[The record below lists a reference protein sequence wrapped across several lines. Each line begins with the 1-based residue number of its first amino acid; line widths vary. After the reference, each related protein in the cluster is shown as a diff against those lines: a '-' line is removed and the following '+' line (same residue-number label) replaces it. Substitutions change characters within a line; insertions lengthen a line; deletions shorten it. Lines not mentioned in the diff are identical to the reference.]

1 MDQKCRLKCDFFT
14 DFDLFGK
21 NPEFFY
27 KSKSKK
33 TSYVGTILSFF
44 YVILY
49 IAFFIFKLVRMIKKL
64 DIDFYETY
72 SFTGIPSITLN
83 HDNFY
88 AGFSVGGIV
97 DKTIYYPA
105 FQYWVES
112 RTDGVKNE
120 PIVKNVELEV
130 CQLEKFGKN
139 HQELFK
145 DKPLQNFY
153 CIKNVQEDLIG
164 YGSLDKYSYYYI
176 MIFPCIG
183 THPDGTP
190 CKPLNKV
197 TEFFQR
203 TFLEFTLQDIELTP
217 KDYYNPSYPLT
228 KDITTPVFQGLYQ
241 SIFAYFQIVNVDTD
255 LDVLGFEAL
264 SSDSHEKFIKY
275 DESWIIASPTP
286 HINQLN
292 DNYPVCDVTIQLA
305 AKVLTIK
312 RTNTKLIDVLG
323 DVGGLM
329 EFIWS
334 FFNILSMFITDLLYD
349 IDLVN
354 NLFSFDLDKKV
365 VLIKDLKY
373 SDNNKNNLKED
384 ENIKSTNLFDVK
396 NTIEQIHQRRNMNT
410 DRVQFLVTKD
420 ENTIENTINQDIKTR
435 MKNKKISRRRQITNT
450 YRINK
455 LKDDKDSNSKVN
467 IEDNFDKN
475 KINQIKQNEMNKGTL
490 FSNNLFITN
499 EEPDKTIYEKGNMLD
514 TIYINNFFVIFAF
527 CCIRKR
533 KNVNSYVLEEGL
545 NIIKERLDIL
555 NIFKK
560 LYCEEQILEVYKI
573 KKNEIKMSD
582 DCKIKLK

>member
-241 SIFAYFQIVNVDTD
+241 SIY
-255 LDVLGFEAL
+255 
-264 SSDSHEKFIKY
+264 
-275 DESWIIASPTP
+275 
-286 HINQLN
+286 

-312 RTNTKLIDVLG
+312 RNNTKLIDVLG

-467 IEDNFDKN
+467 IDNFDKN